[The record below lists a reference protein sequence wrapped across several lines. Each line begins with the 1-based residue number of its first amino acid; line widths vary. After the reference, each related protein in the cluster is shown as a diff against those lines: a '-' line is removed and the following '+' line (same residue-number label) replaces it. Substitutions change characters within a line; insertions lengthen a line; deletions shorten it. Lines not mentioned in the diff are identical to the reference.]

1 MPDLVAKL
9 QNLMPPS
16 SHPLLHLLRA
26 LFLLLLPPEDL
37 PSMLS
42 AVQAISLAHAGAIEV
57 YPAHFPS
64 LAIIKAE
71 WAKATFHLATGEWE
85 TTGQQAVTLTTRYQW
100 LTQATK
106 LLQEAA
112 VACEL
117 GFGRATA
124 GGLVGREMRS
134 LLQRCQVEEA
144 GLRTEMELVDRS
156 A

>member
-1 MPDLVAKL
+1 
-9 QNLMPPS
+9 MPPS
-16 SHPLLHLLRA
+16 SYPLLHLLRT
-26 LFLLLLPPEDL
+26 LFLLLLPPNDL
-37 PSMLS
+37 QSMLS
-42 AVQAISLAHAGAIEV
+42 AVQAISLAHAGASQV

-71 WAKATFHLATGEWE
+71 WAKATFHLATGEWD
-85 TTGQQAVTLTTRYQW
+85 TTGQQAVTLSTRYQW

-106 LLQEAA
+106 LLQDAA

-117 GFGRATA
+117 GFGRATG
-124 GGLVGREMRS
+124 GGLVGREMRG

-144 GLRTEMELVDRS
+144 GLRAEMDLVRRG